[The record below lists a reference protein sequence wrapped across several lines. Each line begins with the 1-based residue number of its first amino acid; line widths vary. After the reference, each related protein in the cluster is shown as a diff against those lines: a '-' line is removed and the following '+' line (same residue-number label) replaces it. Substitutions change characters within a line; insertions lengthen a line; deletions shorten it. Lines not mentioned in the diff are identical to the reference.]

1 MRNPTRKLSALLT
14 LVALTACSGPQA
26 TSEPSPVAST
36 VSPSQSVTPLKI
48 SSPNTTE
55 QLRDALPT
63 AYGKEQFDRR
73 TNKEAFGWS
82 PRDDPFEGRKVDP
95 ESCRDILRTGGRKV
109 DTFAEFPH
117 LPYAVA
123 DPKTNAFPVQVELT
137 SLPTPYS
144 DKYLDLLVQAA
155 PQCATMRTDDHDPAS
170 IVERAV
176 PGLGVRSR
184 YILRT
189 YLNHGQQVHE
199 AIVLFRTQT
208 YVADLRLSGPT
219 FNEQQLLTFAKS
231 LEATTTRKLH

>member
-1 MRNPTRKLSALLT
+1 MRNPTRKLSVLLS
-14 LVALTACSGPQA
+14 LLALTACSGPQA
-26 TSEPSPVAST
+26 TPMPTVAST
-36 VSPSQSVTPLKI
+36 VSPIQNVTPLKI
-48 SSPNTTE
+48 SFANTTE

-95 ESCRDILRTGGRKV
+95 ESCREILRTGGRKV
-109 DTFAEFPH
+109 DTFAEFPY

-144 DKYLDLLVQAA
+144 DKYMDLIVQPA
-155 PQCATMRTDDHDPAS
+155 PQCAHMHTDEHDPAS
-170 IVERAV
+170 IVERPV

-189 YLNHGQQVHE
+189 YLNHGQQGHE
-199 AIVLFRTQT
+199 GIVLFRTET
-208 YVADLRLSGPT
+208 YVADIRLSGPT
-219 FNEQQLLTFAKS
+219 FNEPQLLAFAKT
-231 LEATTTRKLH
+231 LEATATRKLH